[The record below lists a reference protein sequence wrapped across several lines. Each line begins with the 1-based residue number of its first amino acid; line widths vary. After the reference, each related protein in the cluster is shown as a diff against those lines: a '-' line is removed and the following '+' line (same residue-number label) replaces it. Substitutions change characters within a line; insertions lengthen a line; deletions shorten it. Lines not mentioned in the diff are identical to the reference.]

1 MEVSDL
7 AVTTLRALLANNID
21 QYTQLLKQMST
32 DADKRGYAVLLAVA
46 FFEAADQ
53 RFGESA
59 SRNDVIDFVADVRS
73 RTEPLRDEIDPRTA
87 ERVMLAVLDDMNL
100 DDLAPADI
108 RKHQTLLLA
117 GLVADERFSATELD
131 EFLIKAR
138 GLAEGT
144 ISP

>member
-7 AVTTLRALLANNID
+7 AVAALRALLANDID
-21 QYTQLLKQMST
+21 QYTQLLKEMST
-32 DADKRGYAVLLAVA
+32 DADKRGYAVLLATG
-46 FFEAADQ
+46 FFEAADR

-59 SRNDVIDFVADVRS
+59 SREDVIDFVADVRS
-73 RTEPLRDEIDPRTA
+73 RTERLRDEIEPRTA

-117 GLVADERFSATELD
+117 GLVADERFSPAELD

-144 ISP
+144 VSP